1 MACHQY
7 LDHLG
12 AKSMGLAVAWHA
24 GFPGL
29 GGREDSKTLRC
40 GELALLSVIFCDYE
54 SNTIG
59 IMVIMVI
66 FQ

>member
-1 MACHQY
+1 
-7 LDHLG
+7 
-12 AKSMGLAVAWHA
+12 MGLAVAWHA